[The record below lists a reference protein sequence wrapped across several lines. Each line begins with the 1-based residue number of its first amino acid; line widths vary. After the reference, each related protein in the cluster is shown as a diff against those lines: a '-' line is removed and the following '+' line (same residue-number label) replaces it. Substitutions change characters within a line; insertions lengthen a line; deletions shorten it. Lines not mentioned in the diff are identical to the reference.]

1 MEYFVSA
8 GERKLKLASDELQ
21 IVWGEVYIPDVPDSD
36 GDFMTAEDIREMAYN
51 FLRKSSDG
59 RLGNIDVC
67 HNNRIVKGCSVVE
80 SYIAR
85 KGDPDGFVP
94 GAWVVGVHVPDK
106 EVWGAIKRGEL
117 NGFSMEALVTKTPV
131 EIELEIPPIIS
142 GRTYKHGEGDSQH
155 DHAFHVA
162 YDERGNFLG
171 GRTDIVN
178 GHYHRI
184 KRGTVSE
191 EAAGHRH
198 KFAVIDS
205 LLNATS
211 S

>member
-1 MEYFVSA
+1 M
-8 GERKLKLASDELQ
+8 ERKLKLAADEQQ

-36 GDFMTAEDIREMAYN
+36 GDFMTADSIRDMAYN
-51 FLRKSSDG
+51 FLRKSGDG
-59 RLGNIDVC
+59 RLGNIDVR
-67 HNNRIVKGCSVVE
+67 HNNKVVKGCSVVE

-94 GAWVVGVHVPDK
+94 GAWVAGVHIPDK
-106 EVWGAIKRGEL
+106 DTWAAIKKGEL

-131 EIELEIPPIIS
+131 EIEMDIPPILS
-142 GRTYKHGEGDSQH
+142 GRTLKHGEGDEGH
-155 DHAFHVA
+155 DHEFHVA

-171 GRTDIVN
+171 GRTNIVK
-178 GHYHRI
+178 GHYHLI

-191 EAAGHRH
+191 EAGGHRH

-205 LLNATS
+205 IVNAAQS
-211 S
+211 A